1 MDMQGQRVLHVT
13 QAQAWDALVA
23 DEAGALV
30 TEALHL
36 SNPGLQDETTWQQ
49 LLDQMLG
56 PVDAGAQ
63 LHQCHLALGL
73 IARALEQRVVAAV
86 GPGGAR

>member
-1 MDMQGQRVLHVT
+1 MLNA
-13 QAQAWDALVA
+13 AQAWDALVA

-49 LLDQMLG
+49 LLDQMM
-56 PVDAGAQ
+56 
-63 LHQCHLALGL
+63 LAVALV
-73 IARALEQRVVAAV
+73 RALEQ
-86 GPGGAR
+86 PARPC